1 MISFL
6 RHITQKFHIYCTICH
21 VIFFLDSLPVIEQ
34 EIGSLED
41 RTMCAN
47 LRYLL
52 AALSPRGFSK
62 GEYSFWAEVELG
74 CDVEEGDQTLK
85 HSLGP
90 RSLLGGEGEGD
101 AGKGL
106 MAEVPPEEAT
116 EVGEQGC
123 GGCGRVTGSVSFR
136 LIILALMTECV
147 DDLGGSS
154 GKCLADAS
162 SSHMCIA
169 ALSSSHG
176 CMLSEESSWSR
187 LL

>member
-1 MISFL
+1 M
-6 RHITQKFHIYCTICH
+6 
-21 VIFFLDSLPVIEQ
+21 
-34 EIGSLED
+34 GSLVE
-41 RTMCAN
+41 RTMCAS
-47 LRYLL
+47 LRYLR
-52 AALSPRGFSK
+52 AARRPRGLSE
-62 GEYSFWAEVELG
+62 GEHSLWAEVELG

-90 RSLLGGEGEGD
+90 RGLLGGDGEGD
-101 AGKGL
+101 GGKGL

-116 EVGEQGC
+116 EEGEQGW

-136 LIILALMTECV
+136 LIIRALMRECV
-147 DDLGGSS
+147 DTLGGSS

-176 CMLSEESSWSR
+176 CVLSVESSWSR